1 MSWLRWVLRI
11 LAGALA
17 LVVLV
22 VAGTAFEVWSVA
34 RSDSRPHA
42 DAIVVLGASQY
53 DGRPSAVFAARLDHA
68 AQLYRRGVAPR
79 IVTVGGNQLGDRFT
93 EGQAG
98 ANYLARRGVPR
109 QALAPVGEGSDTL
122 LSLRAAAVV
131 FQRRGWHS
139 AVIVTDPWHSL
150 RARQMARDLDIKAVT
165 SPVRTGP
172 AVRGRS
178 TELRYI
184 LRETGAYLFY
194 RLFHR
199 ASPPGPAAV

>member
-1 MSWLRWVLRI
+1 M
-11 LAGALA
+11 LA
-17 LVVLV
+17 LVVAV
-22 VAGTAFEVWSVA
+22 VAGTAFEVWLVA
-34 RSDSRPHA
+34 RSDSRPA
-42 DAIVVLGASQY
+42 SDAIVVLGASQY

-68 AQLYRRGVAPR
+68 AQLYRRGVALR
-79 IVTVGGNQLGDRFT
+79 IVTVGGSQLGDRFT

-98 ANYLARRGVPR
+98 ANYLVRHGVPR
-109 QALAPVGEGSDTL
+109 QALVPVGEGSDTL
-122 LSLRAAAVV
+122 LSLQAAAVV
-131 FQRRGWHS
+131 FRRRGWHS
-139 AVIVTDPWHSL
+139 AVLVTDPWHSL
-150 RARQMARDLDIKAVT
+150 RARQMARDLAIKAET

-178 TELRYI
+178 TELRYV

>member
-1 MSWLRWVLRI
+1 M
-11 LAGALA
+11 LA
-17 LVVLV
+17 LVVAV
-22 VAGTAFEVWSVA
+22 VAGTAFEVWLVA
-34 RSDSRPHA
+34 RSDSRPA
-42 DAIVVLGASQY
+42 SDAIVVLGASQY
-53 DGRPSAVFAARLDHA
+53 DGRPSAVLAARLDHA

-79 IVTVGGNQLGDRFT
+79 IVTVGGSRLGDRFT

-98 ANYLARRGVPR
+98 TNYLVRHGVPR
-109 QALAPVGEGSDTL
+109 QALVPVGEGSDTL
-122 LSLRAAAVV
+122 LSLQAAAVV
-131 FQRRGWHS
+131 FRHRGWHS
-139 AVIVTDPWHSL
+139 AVLVTDPWHSL
-150 RARQMARDLDIKAVT
+150 RARQMARDLAIKAET

-178 TELRYI
+178 TELRYV